1 METMEMNTNNIEETA
16 EVQEDFSYNGYQ
28 VVRREFFS
36 HIFDPSI
43 TFNRERVYVNSATL
57 KKLPD
62 VEYVQILINPESHKL
77 VVRPCEEYEK
87 DSFAWSRVTKQ
98 GKVVSKQVTCR
109 IFFAKLFE
117 LMNWN
122 PDYRYKLLGKLVS
135 SNGESLF
142 VFDMDSTEVYQ
153 RIIMENGKPK
163 MSRIPVFPSDWK
175 NQFGL
180 TVEEHKKQ
188 LQVNLFED
196 YVVFGVRNKEK
207 DTSHIDEA
215 LVEGTGESEDADAS
229 NENTSFIQG
238 DIERRR
244 FF

>member
-1 METMEMNTNNIEETA
+1 
-16 EVQEDFSYNGYQ
+16 
-28 VVRREFFS
+28 
-36 HIFDPSI
+36 
-43 TFNRERVYVNSATL
+43 
-57 KKLPD
+57 
-62 VEYVQILINPESHKL
+62 
-77 VVRPCEEYEK
+77 
-87 DSFAWSRVTKQ
+87 
-98 GKVVSKQVTCR
+98 
-109 IFFAKLFE
+109 
-117 LMNWN
+117 
-122 PDYRYKLLGKLVS
+122 
-135 SNGESLF
+135 
-142 VFDMDSTEVYQ
+142 
-153 RIIMENGKPK
+153 

-215 LVEGTGESEDADAS
+215 LVEGTEGSEDADAS

>member
-207 DTSHIDEA
+207 NTSHIDEA
-215 LVEGTGESEDADAS
+215 LVEETEGSDDDDTT